1 MAEVLF
7 ASDPRWPGEVRAI
20 KRILPKHAADV
31 QFRRFFAAEAELTC
45 QLRHPN
51 VISTLSAGEAD
62 GTPFLVMEY
71 LHGLALNRILML
83 LAKQGKRLPV
93 PYAAYIGMKALEGVH
108 YVHDALDREGQP
120 MEIVL
125 CDVSPSNIMVGYAGE
140 VKVIDFGIAT
150 SRVRFLEQLGTFKG
164 KKHYMAPEQLRG
176 DTLDRR
182 TDIFALGLCLFEML
196 SGQPTFAQLTVFE
209 TEEAI
214 RSGRIPS
221 LADRAP
227 HLPPALVD
235 VVGRALRVEKAE
247 RFSTAADFAAA
258 LQPFTLL
265 GKGGRQ
271 IGPEA
276 LARTLGLFVA
286 PQKREDDSRL
296 REVLEG
302 ESEDELPEVQIL
314 SEDEPTGTGQ
324 NPHLTPPTLSRKS

>member
-7 ASDPRWPGEVRAI
+7 ASDPQSPGEVRAL
-20 KRILPKHAADV
+20 KRILPKYAADV

-45 QLRHPN
+45 QLKHPN
-51 VISTLSAGEAD
+51 VISTLCAGEAE

-71 LHGLALNRILML
+71 LHGLALNRILLL

-108 YVHDALDREGQP
+108 YVHDAVDREGQP

-150 SRVRFLEQLGTFKG
+150 SKVRFLEQLGTFKG

-176 DTLDRR
+176 DALDRR
-182 TDIFALGLCLFEML
+182 ADLFAVGLCLFEML

-214 RSGRIPS
+214 RSGRIPN

-227 HLPPALVD
+227 HLPPALVE
-235 VVGRALRVEKAE
+235 VICKALEVEPAA
-247 RFSTAADFAAA
+247 RYPTAADFAAA
-258 LQPFTLL
+258 LQPFTFL
-265 GKGGRQ
+265 GKGGRAV
-271 IGPEA
+271 GPED
-276 LARTLGLFVA
+276 LARTLGLLVA
-286 PQKREDDSRL
+286 LQKQEDDWRL
-296 REVLEG
+296 YEVLEG
-302 ESEDELPEVQIL
+302 GLEDELPEVQIL
-314 SEDEPTGTGQ
+314 AEDEPTCAGQ
-324 NPHLTPPTLSRKS
+324 DPHRTPPTLSRKS